1 MKSHNYLKFVSG
13 SALVV
18 AGIGSASAAVDAAVT
33 TAISGAGTDAA
44 SVGVAVLVVIV
55 GIYAFKLLRKAL

>member
-1 MKSHNYLKFVSG
+1 MKNHNYLKFVSG